1 MARGGVPARAL
12 KGARERVREGVREC
26 VLRGSRGPGGGGV
39 GGGREGGEGK
49 GGEWEREAAVMVGS
63 VVGGLGR

>member
-1 MARGGVPARAL
+1 MARGGVAARAL

-26 VLRGSRGPGGGGV
+26 VLRGSRSPGV
-39 GGGREGGEGK
+39 GAGK
-49 GGEWEREAAVMVGS
+49 GEWEREAAVMVGS